1 MSLKH
6 RNFDQEAELWDERPQ
21 RVQLAQDVA
30 DAILGQ
36 LPQTTRLDV
45 LDFGCGTGLL
55 TLQLQPL
62 VHAITGLDSAP
73 GMLAVLNRKIANLK
87 LGNARTVLCDVA
99 QGQKLPGRYDLVVS
113 SMTLHH
119 IEFITPLLALLYT
132 VLVPGGR
139 LCIADLDPEQGR
151 FHTDNTGVFHCGFD
165 RDLLCAAL
173 RVAGFHHVTA
183 QTAAHI
189 VKNDSPQQPDRFS
202 VFLISGI
209 KP

>member
-1 MSLKH
+1 MSLEH
-6 RNFDQEAELWDERPQ
+6 RNFDQEAEQWDERPQ
-21 RVQLAQDVA
+21 RVQLAKDVA

-36 LPQTTRLDV
+36 LPQTANLDV

-62 VHAITGLDSAP
+62 VHTITGLDSSP

-87 LGNARTVLCDVA
+87 LANARTVLCDVA

-119 IEFITPLLALLYT
+119 VERIAPLLELFFA

-151 FHTDNTGVFHCGFD
+151 FHADTTGVFHCGFE
-165 RDLLCAAL
+165 RDQLCATL
-173 RVAGFHHVTA
+173 STVGFHQITA
-183 QTAAHI
+183 QTAAQI
-189 VKNDSPQQPDRFS
+189 VNNDSPQRPEPFS
-202 VFLISGI
+202 VFLISAK

>member
-1 MSLKH
+1 MSMEH

-21 RVQLAQDVA
+21 RVQLAKDVA

-36 LPQTTRLDV
+36 LPQTTNLDV

-62 VHAITGLDSAP
+62 VHAITGLDSSP
-73 GMLAVLNRKIANLK
+73 GMLAVLNRKIDGLK
-87 LGNARTVLCDVA
+87 LANARTVLCDVV
-99 QGQKLPGRYDLVVS
+99 QGQKMPGRYDLVVS

-119 IEFITPLLALLYT
+119 VEHIAPLLALFFA

-139 LCIADLDPEQGR
+139 LCIADLDLEQGR
-151 FHTDNTGVFHCGFD
+151 FHTDNTGVFHFGFD
-165 RDLLCAAL
+165 REAL
-173 RVAGFHHVTA
+173 SASLRQAGFHRVSA
-183 QTAAHI
+183 QTATHI
-189 VKNDSPQQPDRFS
+189 VKTDSQPQPTRFS
-202 VFLISGI
+202 VFLLSGE

>member
-1 MSLKH
+1 MSQER
-6 RNFDQEAELWDERPQ
+6 RNFDEEAEQWDARPQ
-21 RVQLAQDVA
+21 RVQLAKDVA

-36 LPQTTRLDV
+36 LSQTTNLDV

-62 VHAITGLDSAP
+62 VHSITGLDSSS
-73 GMLAVLNRKIANLK
+73 GMLDVLNRKIANLK
-87 LGNARTVLCDVA
+87 LANARTVLCDVE

-119 IEFITPLLALLYT
+119 VSLILPLLERFFD

-139 LCIADLDPEQGR
+139 LCIADLDVEQGR
-151 FHTDNTGVFHCGFD
+151 FHADNTGVFHCGFD
-165 RDLLCAAL
+165 RETLCASL
-173 RVAGFHHVTA
+173 MQAGFHRVSA
-183 QTAAHI
+183 QTATDI
-189 VKNDSPQQPDRFS
+189 VKPDAQQQPTRFS
-202 VFLISGI
+202 VFLISGE